1 MKSQKLFLTSFFLF
15 LLISCSDPELNYNE
29 QVFYFT
35 EINGFL
41 LYKGEPFD
49 GKTLEYYPNGQ
60 LKVKASYKKG
70 QKHGM
75 YVSHFENGK
84 EKERGEFFYGNKSG
98 EWKGFFE
105 NGNIK
110 NQYFYSSNDEIISLV
125 KVFKKYENGK
135 IFFEGKDIREDGIEQ
150 AIQDMP
156 RPNTYVPSFQD
167 FQELYDDEGAKDLGN
182 GIFQHS
188 DGTKY
193 KWDPNN
199 NWYEPQLKN
208 STKRKMSYS
217 CIKCTDK
224 RSQRPLHPSDC
235 NDTTIGMGRNT
246 IDITGKVNMV
256 VRCDKYD
263 LNEVARDINEVLQ
276 NQTGDRLR
284 SSDLKDYKGMI
295 RISAT
300 ILDPQF
306 TDSKDAVYENYKD
319 VKLYTMKI
327 KDEWYMG
334 KSPIN
339 LNLKLPQD
347 FVRSKL
353 F

>member
-110 NQYFYSSNDEIISLV
+110 HQYFYSSNDEIISQV
-125 KVFKKYENGK
+125 KVFKKEDGR
-135 IFFEGKDIREDGIEQ
+135 IFFEGKDIREDGIED
-150 AIQDMP
+150 AIQDMQRKNHSEP
-156 RPNTYVPSFQD
+156 AGAFVPTFQN
-167 FQELYDDEGAKDLGN
+167 FKELYYDENAIDLGN
-182 GIFQHS
+182 GVFQLS
-188 DGTKY
+188 GGEKY
-193 KWDPNN
+193 KWNGE
-199 NWYEPQLKN
+199 YFQK
-208 STKRKMSYS
+208 
-217 CIKCTDK
+217 
-224 RSQRPLHPSDC
+224 Q
-235 NDTTIGMGRNT
+235 
-246 IDITGKVNMV
+246 
-256 VRCDKYD
+256 
-263 LNEVARDINEVLQ
+263 
-276 NQTGDRLR
+276 
-284 SSDLKDYKGMI
+284 
-295 RISAT
+295 
-300 ILDPQF
+300 
-306 TDSKDAVYENYKD
+306 
-319 VKLYTMKI
+319 
-327 KDEWYMG
+327 
-334 KSPIN
+334 
-339 LNLKLPQD
+339 
-347 FVRSKL
+347 
-353 F
+353 